1 MLKQQANN
9 KEKVALYSRLSR
21 DDGLDK
27 ESNSIAN
34 QREMLK
40 RYAKE
45 NKFYVYDEYIDDGFS
60 GTTFNRPA
68 LNRMFEDIEAG
79 KVNVVL
85 VKDMSRLG
93 RNNALFMYYVEEV
106 FPDLD
111 VRFIAINDMV
121 DTAQDDN
128 EIMPWSYVNILD
140 TKSQTFL
147 CYTSS

>member
-60 GTTFNRPA
+60 GTTF
-68 LNRMFEDIEAG
+68 AG
-79 KVNVVL
+79 
-85 VKDMSRLG
+85 
-93 RNNALFMYYVEEV
+93 
-106 FPDLD
+106 
-111 VRFIAINDMV
+111 VR
-121 DTAQDDN
+121 
-128 EIMPWSYVNILD
+128 
-140 TKSQTFL
+140 
-147 CYTSS
+147 

>member
-45 NKFYVYDEYIDDGFS
+45 NKFYVYDEYIGLMS
-60 GTTFNRPA
+60 ISWTQK
-68 LNRMFEDIEAG
+68 IE
-79 KVNVVL
+79 L
-85 VKDMSRLG
+85 
-93 RNNALFMYYVEEV
+93 Y
-106 FPDLD
+106 
-111 VRFIAINDMV
+111 
-121 DTAQDDN
+121 
-128 EIMPWSYVNILD
+128 
-140 TKSQTFL
+140 
-147 CYTSS
+147 

>member
-68 LNRMFEDIEAG
+68 LNRMFEGSVA
-79 KVNVVL
+79 K
-85 VKDMSRLG
+85 
-93 RNNALFMYYVEEV
+93 F
-106 FPDLD
+106 
-111 VRFIAINDMV
+111 
-121 DTAQDDN
+121 
-128 EIMPWSYVNILD
+128 
-140 TKSQTFL
+140 
-147 CYTSS
+147 